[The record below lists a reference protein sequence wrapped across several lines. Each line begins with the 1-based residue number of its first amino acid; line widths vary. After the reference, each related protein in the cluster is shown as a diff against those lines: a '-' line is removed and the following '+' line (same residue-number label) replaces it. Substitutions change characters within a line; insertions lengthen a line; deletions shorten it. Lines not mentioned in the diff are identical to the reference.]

1 MDGCVFLVTGPSA
14 AGKTTVARLLA
25 NRFAR
30 GVHLEGD
37 WFRRSIVS
45 GRIDVTPDAPPE
57 AVEQLQLRYR
67 LAAQVADVYWN
78 EGFSVVL
85 EDVVAGDDLP
95 HLAGLVQSRPLHVV
109 VLVPRLE
116 VVAAR
121 DTEREST
128 GYRHWSLAGL
138 YAIFATKTPR
148 IGLWLDTS
156 EQTPDQTVDSIL
168 ERTAPATPRT

>member
-1 MDGCVFLVTGPSA
+1 VDGCVFLVTGPSA

-25 NRFAR
+25 GRFSR

-45 GRIDVTPDAPPE
+45 GRIDMTPDAPLE

-67 LAAQVADVYWN
+67 LAARVADAYWD

-95 HLAGLVQSRPLHVV
+95 HLAGLVRRRPLHVV

-128 GYRHWSLAGL
+128 GYRHWSVAGL
-138 YAIFATKTPR
+138 YDIFATQTPR

>member
-25 NRFAR
+25 GRFSR

-45 GRIDVTPDAPPE
+45 GRIDMTPDAPPE

-67 LAAQVADVYWN
+67 LAARVADAYWD
-78 EGFSVVL
+78 EVSPSCSKTSSRATTCRTWPGSFGAAHSMSWCSCHASRSSL
-85 EDVVAGDDLP
+85 RATRS
-95 HLAGLVQSRPLHVV
+95 ASRP
-109 VLVPRLE
+109 
-116 VVAAR
+116 
-121 DTEREST
+121 

-138 YAIFATKTPR
+138 YAIFATQTPR
-148 IGLWLDTS
+148 IGLWLDSS
-156 EQTPDQTVDSIL
+156 EQTPDQTVDSVL
-168 ERTAPATPRT
+168 ERTSATPRK